1 MFMEQ
6 EMWIARD
13 EDGLLYLFYGRKPV
27 KTVHS
32 WYNWS
37 KDYYEIKSSLLPEV
51 QWSDEEPTKVKLEI
65 VK

>member
-1 MFMEQ
+1 ME

-32 WYNWS
+32 WYNGS
-37 KDYYEIKSSLLPEV
+37 RDYYEIKASLFPEV
-51 QWSDEEPTKVKLEI
+51 KWSDKEPTKVKLVI
-65 VK
+65 DK